1 MGPATM
7 KQAMRSQ
14 AGFTL
19 AELVAVMVVMGI
31 LAVFA
36 VPRMLDLNQF
46 SARGTRDFVGAA
58 LRYAQKSAIAMRRNV
73 CVNVGATQLTLTHAT
88 AAGANQPCSANELP
102 NPGNGHAYS
111 DSSNALP
118 SGAQVSTPT
127 SLIFDA
133 QGRPLSAPGTPR
145 TTALTISVTG
155 NATPL
160 TIEPE
165 TGVVR

>member
-1 MGPATM
+1 
-7 KQAMRSQ
+7 MRSQ

-19 AELVAVMVVMGI
+19 AELVTVMIVMGI
-31 LAVFA
+31 LAAYA
-36 VPRMLDLNQF
+36 VPRMIDINQF

-58 LRYAQKSAIAMRRNV
+58 LRYSQKSAIAMRRNV
-73 CVNVGATQLTLTHAT
+73 CVNLGATQLTITYAT
-88 AAGANQPCSANELP
+88 AAGAHQACSANQLP
-102 NPGNGHAYS
+102 NPGNGRAYS

-118 SGAQVSTPT
+118 AGATVSTPT
-127 SLIFDA
+127 SVIFDA
-133 QGRPLSAPGTPR
+133 EGRPLSAPATPR

-155 NATPL
+155 HATPL